1 MTQINRIY
9 GSNGVQPVRHEPRLD
24 AAGSGSA
31 TPRPQDQVEISEAAQ
46 LLSKMSQLPEI
57 RQDKVDEIRQAIL
70 QGDYETPD
78 KIDVVVD
85 RLLQE
90 LSGEPEAF

>member
-9 GSNGVQPVRHEPRLD
+9 GNNGVQPVRHEPRLG
-24 AAGSGSA
+24 AAGSDPTA
-31 TPRPQDQVEISEAAQ
+31 AKPQDQVEISEAAQ